1 MLEIIKQ
8 AIGEGWEFSSAG
20 GLTGNA
26 YIAKRNGE
34 RLFLKRNT
42 SPFLAVLSAEG
53 VVPQLMW
60 TKRIKNGDVITAQKW
75 LDGRE
80 LYPQEM
86 QEEQVAKMLRKIHQ
100 SSELLHMLMRLGI
113 HPTSPT
119 DNYEMIVNKIAE
131 RNLKGANIYIDHSLT
146 FLQTFLSDVEGYE
159 KVVCHADITH
169 NNMMF
174 SADGSLYIV
183 DWDHA
188 MIADPVI
195 DFGAILYNYVP
206 EKHWDNWLNYY
217 GLEKNESLIKR
228 MYWYLL
234 EKTLTYFVWHTDRQ
248 ETDKAKEC
256 LIELKQLNERISSFV

>member
-26 YIAKRNGE
+26 YIAKRDDE
-34 RLFLKRNT
+34 RLFLKRNS

-53 VVPQLMW
+53 IVPQLVW

-86 QEEQVAKMLRKIHQ
+86 QDALVAKKLRQIHR

-113 HPTSPT
+113 EPTSPIKNFET
-119 DNYEMIVNKIAE
+119 TAQQITE
-131 RNLKGANIYIDHSLT
+131 RNLHQVHDYIDCSLQ
-146 FLQTFLSDVEGYE
+146 FLQTFLSDVVGYE
-159 KVVCHADITH
+159 QVVCHADITH

-174 SADGSLYIV
+174 SKDGSLYIV
-183 DWDHA
+183 DWDQA
-188 MIADPVI
+188 MIADPAI
-195 DFGAILYNYVP
+195 DFGAILYYYVP
-206 EKHWDNWLNYY
+206 EAKWEHWLNHY
-217 GLEKNESLIKR
+217 GLKKDDSLIKR
-228 MYWYLL
+228 MYWYLID
-234 EKTLTYFVWHTDRQ
+234 KTLAYFIWHTERK
-248 ETDKAKEC
+248 EYDKAKEC
-256 LIELKQLNERISSFV
+256 LIDLKQLNERLASFV

>member
-53 VVPQLMW
+53 IVPQLIW

-80 LYPQEM
+80 LYPTEM
-86 QEEQVAKMLRKIHQ
+86 QDKQVAEKLRQIHE

-113 HPTSPT
+113 QPTSPSSQ
-119 DNYEMIVNKIAE
+119 YEKLHKNLQQ
-131 RNLKGANIYIDHSLT
+131 RNLLAYHPLINQSLGH
-146 FLQTFLSDVEGYE
+146 LKKLLPDVEGHE
-159 KVVCHADITH
+159 QVVCHTDINH
-169 NNMMF
+169 NNLMY
-174 SADGSLYIV
+174 SADNALYIV

-188 MIADPVI
+188 TIADPAK
-195 DFGAILYNYVP
+195 DFGTILYEYVP
-206 EKHWDNWLNYY
+206 ESNWTNWLQHY
-217 GLEKNESLIKR
+217 GISKDELLIKR
-228 MYWYLL
+228 VYWYLL
-234 EKTLTYFVWHTDRQ
+234 EKLLADM
-248 ETDKAKEC
+248 
-256 LIELKQLNERISSFV
+256 